1 MMGFMVKDVLVLRR
15 QMLLYLLFVGVYAAL
30 VISGVFGPYI
40 LPALLVVIGLMLPM
54 SSMSYDDLARWSKYA
69 AATPAGRQ
77 GIVAGKYL
85 FALLC
90 ILGSAVLVFILM
102 LALSLTGLMEAS
114 AVETCLTVLGC
125 IGSALIL
132 DAILLPILFKFG
144 TEKSRIIL
152 MILFAAVFG
161 GSAAVGSL
169 AEKLSP
175 LPQPPAWL
183 LSALPGVLGI
193 IAVGSFAASYFISQ
207 GILERKE
214 L

>member
-1 MMGFMVKDVLVLRR
+1 MMGFVYKDFLVLRR
-15 QMLLYLLFVGVYAAL
+15 QILLYLLFVGVYAAL

-54 SSMSYDDLARWSKYA
+54 SSMSYDDLARWDKYA
-69 AATPAGRQ
+69 AATPFGRQ

-90 ILGSAVLVFILM
+90 ILGSAVLVLILM

-114 AVETCLTVLGC
+114 AAETCLTVLGC
-125 IGSALIL
+125 IGSALTL
-132 DAILLPILFKFG
+132 DAILLPLLFKFG
-144 TEKSRIIL
+144 TEKSRVIL

-161 GSAAVGSL
+161 GSAVVGSL
-169 AEKLSP
+169 TEKFSP
-175 LPQPPAWL
+175 LPAPPSWL
-183 LSALPGVLGI
+183 LASLPVTLAL
-193 IAVGSFAASYFISQ
+193 IAVGGFVVSYFVSQ
-207 GILERKE
+207 AIFAKKE

>member
-1 MMGFMVKDVLVLRR
+1 MIGFMVKDFLVLRR
-15 QMLLYLLFVGVYAAL
+15 QLRLYLLFAAVYAAL
-30 VISGVFGPYI
+30 VVAGTFGPYI
-40 LPALLVVIGLMLPM
+40 LPALMVMFGLMLPM
-54 SSMSYDDLARWSKYA
+54 SSMSYDDLARWGKYA

-85 FALLC
+85 FAIMC
-90 ILGSAVLVFILM
+90 ILGSGVLVLVLL
-102 LALSLTGLMEAS
+102 LALSLPGV
-114 AVETCLTVLGC
+114 VEITLAEICLITLACAGA
-125 IGSALIL
+125 ALVL

-169 AEKLSP
+169 TEKLPP
-175 LPQPPAWL
+175 LPQPPAWFL
-183 LSALPGVLGI
+183 TALPGVLGI